1 MKLICPNCN
10 QSFDV
15 DGAQY
20 ASLLSQV
27 KNQEFDAEVSRRM
40 EELHKH
46 ILAEQKAASIEAQ
59 QTFEKELGA
68 KEKALVAK
76 DSEIAILK
84 EQVEGAVKA
93 KQLEMSNTIAEK
105 ENEISRLNERL
116 KGQEADK
123 QHAVR
128 EAIVDKDA
136 EIQRLKSMIAQNES
150 DKKLAVMEEQN
161 KSQQLVQ
168 EKNSEIVRLQSQM
181 ELDKSNAQIREK
193 NMKESYELQ
202 LTTAK
207 QEIERIKDFKARL
220 STKMIGESLEQHCSM
235 SFNKVRMFTYP
246 NAYFEKDND
255 ASGGTKGDFIF
266 RDYADGQEYVSI
278 MFEMKNED
286 DKTAT
291 KHKNEDFLAKLD
303 KDRNDKKCEYAVLV
317 SMLEPDNELYND
329 GIVDVSY
336 RYPKMFVIRPQFF
349 LPLISLL
356 SQASL
361 KSVGYLR
368 ELEAAR
374 TQNIDVANFED
385 KVLKF
390 RDAFGRNVSLAVK
403 NHEDAISKIEATIK
417 TLQGIK
423 EMFEKSNTYLT
434 RADRQLEEDFTVR
447 KLTYKNPTMK
457 AKFEE
462 ARKEREHEDQTGNIS
477 VE

>member
-1 MKLICPNCN
+1 
-10 QSFDV
+10 
-15 DGAQY
+15 
-20 ASLLSQV
+20 
-27 KNQEFDAEVSRRM
+27 
-40 EELHKH
+40 
-46 ILAEQKAASIEAQ
+46 
-59 QTFEKELGA
+59 
-68 KEKALVAK
+68 
-76 DSEIAILK
+76 
-84 EQVEGAVKA
+84 
-93 KQLEMSNTIAEK
+93 
-105 ENEISRLNERL
+105 
-116 KGQEADK
+116 
-123 QHAVR
+123 
-128 EAIVDKDA
+128 
-136 EIQRLKSMIAQNES
+136 
-150 DKKLAVMEEQN
+150 
-161 KSQQLVQ
+161 
-168 EKNSEIVRLQSQM
+168 
-181 ELDKSNAQIREK
+181 
-193 NMKESYELQ
+193 
-202 LTTAK
+202 
-207 QEIERIKDFKARL
+207 
-220 STKMIGESLEQHCSM
+220 
-235 SFNKVRMFTYP
+235 
-246 NAYFEKDND
+246 
-255 ASGGTKGDFIF
+255 IF